1 MKLTFILSALLF
13 LISCESGSNVESG
26 MAIAGSLS
34 SISDSANNI
43 DDYVVLATE
52 RSDFSILKPIGAE
65 TESIRFEAKEV
76 GREVKRLME
85 EKAELE
91 KRLNE
96 EEKMIWVDLAY
107 KFAPL
112 VIGFIFLIW
121 GKLTNDPRDTIAG
134 VVAFFVGSAMTA
146 LHHIM
151 GDWGIL
157 CITGFGL
164 FYYFQ
169 KNSLDKQVKSTTLND
184 LNKEETGQVQ
194 A

>member
-1 MKLTFILSALLF
+1 
-13 LISCESGSNVESG
+13 
-26 MAIAGSLS
+26 MAISGGLS
-34 SISDSANNI
+34 SISDSADNI
-43 DDYVVLATE
+43 DGYVILATE
-52 RSDFSILKPIGAE
+52 RGDFGLLKPIREE
-65 TESIRFEAKEV
+65 TESIRSKAKEV
-76 GREVKRLME
+76 RREVEGIME

-107 KFAPL
+107 QFAPL
-112 VIGFIFLIW
+112 VIGILFLIW

-184 LNKEETGQVQ
+184 LNKKGTSQVQ